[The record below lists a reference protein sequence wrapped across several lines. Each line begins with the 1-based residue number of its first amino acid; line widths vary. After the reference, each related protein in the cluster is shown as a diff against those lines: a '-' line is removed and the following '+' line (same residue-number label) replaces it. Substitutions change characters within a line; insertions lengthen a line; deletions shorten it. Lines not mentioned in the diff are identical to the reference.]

1 MGFLERI
8 FRRTTRKTIIANEE
22 LTRSAI
28 PPHNP
33 TLDEISRFALTFNG
47 YDHWG
52 SFEACA
58 DVANRFIRAF
68 EENRSISEDITLTE
82 LRTCLFFEQRRWHH
96 AGELPDENAIEYL
109 NYLVDKIREYVDRNK
124 LS

>member
-1 MGFLERI
+1 MVYLERI
-8 FRRTTRKTIIANEE
+8 LRKITGKMVIKNEE
-22 LTRSAI
+22 LKRSTI
-28 PPHNP
+28 PPYNP

-47 YDHWG
+47 YDCWG

-58 DVANRFIRAF
+58 DVANRFLRAF

-96 AGELPDENAIEYL
+96 VGDLPDENTIEYL
-109 NYLVDKIREYVDRNK
+109 NYLIDKIREYVDQNK

>member
-8 FRRTTRKTIIANEE
+8 FRRTTGKMIITNEE
-22 LTRSAI
+22 LKRSAI

-58 DVANRFIRAF
+58 DVANKFLRAF
-68 EENRSISEDITLTE
+68 AEYGSLPEDVTLTE

-109 NYLVDKIREYVDRNK
+109 NYLADKIREYVDRNK